1 MYNATRTE
9 RRPPQYHSL
18 TSQRTQVPVQRG
30 DAGKRS
36 DLLPVQLPE
45 LGELSDQRA

>member
-1 MYNATRTE
+1 MYNATYGTTAS
-9 RRPPQYHSL
+9 PDHSL
-18 TSQRTQVPVQRG
+18 TSQRTRVPVQRG